1 MYQISIM
8 EDKIMSEEKKVETQ
22 STSLT
27 ASSGFA
33 LIDNLATIQEA
44 LSGECAGLDFT
55 FDRIRIPSG
64 GGLAFEVP
72 GEEDDPDLVTKITAV
87 IAYQHPAYA
96 YYASAFH
103 GGNNPPDCGSFDG
116 EHGVGNPG
124 GDCHTCPFN
133 KFGSGEGKGKA
144 CKNRQMLYLLREGE
158 IFPVMMSIPT
168 GSLKSYTDYVKKQIT
183 RGRRLNSIVTEI
195 SLKKAES
202 KQDNGS
208 ITFSR
213 VTFRFVRMLNADEKE
228 YVAKMV
234 DLIKGYADNLTSN
247 ALIED
252 EDSGDGSFV
261 DAETGEVIEPLK

>member
-1 MYQISIM
+1 
-8 EDKIMSEEKKVETQ
+8 MSEKKELEKQETAVVET
-22 STSLT
+22 
-27 ASSGFA
+27 SGFA
-33 LIDNLATIQEA
+33 LTENLQTIREA
-44 LSGECAGLDFT
+44 LSGECAGLDFS

-72 GEEDDPDLVTKITAV
+72 GEEDDPELATKITAV

-96 YYASAFH
+96 YYATKFH

-116 EHGVGNPG
+116 EHGIGNPG
-124 GDCHTCPFN
+124 GDCRTCRFN
-133 KFGSGEGKGKA
+133 KFGSGEGKAKA

-183 RGRRLNSIVTEI
+183 RGRRLSGIVTEI

-202 KQDNGS
+202 KSEDGS

-213 VTFRFVRMLNADEKE
+213 VTFKFVRMLNAEEKE
-228 YVAKMV
+228 YVSKMTE
-234 DLIKGYADNLTSN
+234 LIKGYASNLTAN
-247 ALIED
+247 VLIGD
-252 EDSGDGSFV
+252 EDAGGSGTFV